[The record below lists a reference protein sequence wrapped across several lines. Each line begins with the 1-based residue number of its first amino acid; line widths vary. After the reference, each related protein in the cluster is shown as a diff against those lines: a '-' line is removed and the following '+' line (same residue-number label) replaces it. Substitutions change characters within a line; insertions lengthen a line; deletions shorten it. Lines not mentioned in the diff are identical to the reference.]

1 MPQASACACLI
12 QPAALEQSGSN
23 PELAVACIKEHGP
36 VLDIEGGVQSSNPL
50 VLIDEIDKL
59 GRGLQ
64 GDPASALLELLD
76 PEQNHTFRDHYLD
89 VPLDLSK
96 VLFIC
101 TANVLDTISRPL
113 LDRMEVIELSGY
125 TGHEKTHI
133 ARQYLEKQ
141 VRKSCAIPDGSVE
154 LTDDALETII
164 QQYCRESGVR
174 NLKKQLEKV
183 YRKAAKHLAM
193 SDKIEVHC
201 CQFLFASCLS

>member
-1 MPQASACACLI
+1 M
-12 QPAALEQSGSN
+12 
-23 PELAVACIKEHGP
+23 
-36 VLDIEGGVQSSNPL
+36 QSSNPL

-113 LDRMEVIELSGY
+113 LDRMEVLCS
-125 TGHEKTHI
+125 
-133 ARQYLEKQ
+133 
-141 VRKSCAIPDGSVE
+141 
-154 LTDDALETII
+154 
-164 QQYCRESGVR
+164 
-174 NLKKQLEKV
+174 
-183 YRKAAKHLAM
+183 AAPCCV
-193 SDKIEVHC
+193 SDCVWLNRHMV
-201 CQFLFASCLS
+201 AAHMHVT